1 MRNPGKSAIAVAA
14 CVAAL
19 AAGASPAPSRELK
32 GSGTVTY
39 MVTQIARIPLPGGKV
54 LTESHYKGVVLAADA
69 ADPFNLSSQD
79 CSGAE
84 VDSSDRTLSEEIGT
98 CVAFDKAGDVWW
110 LQYTNKGDDR
120 RWSVVSGIGK
130 YAGMTGSGT
139 TKLLT
144 ATADGRATISWSG
157 TVNLK

>member
-1 MRNPGKSAIAVAA
+1 MRNPAKSAMAIAA
-14 CVAAL
+14 CLAAL
-19 AAGASPAPSRELK
+19 AAGASPALSRELK

-39 MVTQIARIPLPGGKV
+39 MVTQITRIPLAGGKV

-84 VDSSDRTLSEEIGT
+84 VDSSDRTLSE
-98 CVAFDKAGDVWW
+98 
-110 LQYTNKGDDR
+110 GDDR

-144 ATADGRATISWSG
+144 VTADGRATISWSG
-157 TVNLK
+157 TLNLK